1 MAGFSKP
8 NLGLHR
14 HINCGTTREDLISGS
29 SGPLGIPAIQ
39 QWIYNTQ
46 PNRCT
51 TKIVLHVY
59 ILHSYIEQIFCVESG
74 GFNRLSIFITK
85 LKLRQFQIHYY
96 ECFLLSIQAHEKS
109 LFLFIVSNPMG
120 LNKSPSSSIFA
131 SKLVS
136 VRTLFWI
143 IKTNWHTK

>member
-1 MAGFSKP
+1 M
-8 NLGLHR
+8 LL
-14 HINCGTTREDLISGS
+14 
-29 SGPLGIPAIQ
+29 
-39 QWIYNTQ
+39 
-46 PNRCT
+46 
-51 TKIVLHVY
+51 
-59 ILHSYIEQIFCVESG
+59 SYIEQIFCVESG

-120 LNKSPSSSIFA
+120 LKKSPSSSIFA

-143 IKTNWHTK
+143 IKTTGIQNKKVEKKLKLIPEGFESLISFES